1 MTSKLLLLCTA
12 ALLAGAC
19 ALEPA
24 GHGHN
29 RREHQAH
36 EHHPQ
41 ARGRFDDTPHKRSTV
56 RPAPS
61 RNDGRTPA
69 QSAFGRDMV
78 ERFCAQNGGRI
89 EKQGG
94 HQRPGRTT
102 AAEPF
107 IFPTTVLRK
116 ETA

>member
-56 RPAPS
+56 RP
-61 RNDGRTPA
+61 
-69 QSAFGRDMV
+69 DMV

-94 HQRPGRTT
+94 RRSSLPDG
-102 AAEPF
+102 
-107 IFPTTVLRK
+107 
-116 ETA
+116 